1 MLINYKNQCFIMEV
15 FSMQLSRKILTI
27 GIGIIAT
34 GAFVS
39 SASAVVNIKA
49 VSGLKRTNTITQNF
63 LKNMLEPLNANGKG
77 VVEMKYLGG
86 HSVVPPR
93 KAAKALQRGQFDWLH
108 SPISYYIGAV
118 PEGYAFLASN
128 VPVSEIRK
136 NGGWEVLQEVFK
148 KKVGARLIGWGPNK
162 TQYNMYLMMMPKF
175 DKDGVPDLKGVKM
188 RATGTYRPLFNALGA
203 STINMKSSEIY
214 TGIQRGVV
222 SGFGWPDVAIV
233 PLGLHK
239 IVKYRVTPSFYVTNS
254 VETMNLNFYNKLSQK
269 AKDTINQTAVEYE
282 KTGPGF
288 MEAQRSKEEKILHK
302 EGVKDIVLKGKAAK
316 KYHAIAHG
324 AILEQLAKRSPEY
337 GAKLKAKMY
346 RE

>member
-1 MLINYKNQCFIMEV
+1 MQVYKK
-15 FSMQLSRKILTI
+15 LLTA
-27 GIGIIAT
+27 GIGVLAA

-39 SASAVVNIKA
+39 SASAVTNIKA
-49 VSGLKRTNTITQNF
+49 VSGLKRTNTITQCF
-63 LKNMLEPLNANGKG
+63 LKNMLAPLNANGKG

-128 VPVSEIRK
+128 VSIQDIRT
-136 NGGWEVLQEVFK
+136 NGGWEILQEVFK

-162 TQYNMYLMMMPKF
+162 TKYNMYLMMMPKF
-175 DKDGVPDLKGVKM
+175 DKDGVPDLSGVKM

-239 IVKYRVTPSFYVTNS
+239 IVKYRVTPAFYVTNS

-269 AKDTINQTAVEYE
+269 ARDLINQTAVAYE
-282 KTGPGF
+282 KSGPVF
-288 MEAQRSKEEKILHK
+288 MEAQRAKEEKVLHGA
-302 EGVKDIVLKGKAAK
+302 GVKDIALKGGAAK
-316 KYHAIAHG
+316 KYLAIAHG
-324 AILEQLAKRSPEY
+324 AIWEQLAKRSPEF
-337 GAKLKAKMY
+337 GGKLKAKMY
-346 RE
+346 KE